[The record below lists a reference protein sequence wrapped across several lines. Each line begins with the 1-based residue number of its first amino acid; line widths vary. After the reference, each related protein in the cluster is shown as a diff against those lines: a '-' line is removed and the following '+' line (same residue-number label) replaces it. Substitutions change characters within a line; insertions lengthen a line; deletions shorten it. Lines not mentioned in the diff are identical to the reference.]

1 MSLYLGSQTFSP
13 CLWNTPGMFWS
24 CPGKQEL
31 CQESTPKAVGSIPG
45 INLSKWAIMYLCI
58 NSLLIKCPISSKLIC
73 TFMAIPCHVM
83 QGKIS
88 RRADVAGFKFSIA
101 DRQILNDSN
110 NPRSLKLNPSSSM
123 FSGEVVG
130 VVKVPAQRPLQ
141 WCYRF
146 FQSDKSDCRKKG
158 DLWGW

>member
-31 CQESTPKAVGSIPG
+31 FQEPTPKAVGSIPG
-45 INLSKWAIMYLCI
+45 INLSKWVIICI
-58 NSLLIKCPISSKLIC
+58 NALLIKCPISLYVYVPLWLSLAMLCRVRSIEGLIQWKVSDS
-73 TFMAIPCHVM
+73 PCWTTSYLTAAP
-83 QGKIS
+83 K
-88 RRADVAGFKFSIA
+88 
-101 DRQILNDSN
+101 
-110 NPRSLKLNPSSSM
+110 NPSSSM

-146 FQSDKSDCRKKG
+146 FQSDKSDCWKKG